1 MRVAMTHPVRF
12 GIQIGQQFA
21 SFPEI
26 VRLWQRAEL
35 LGYDSA
41 WTYDHFVAV
50 MMDPYDPT
58 LEAWTC
64 LAALAMATSRI
75 RIGVLVT
82 GNTYR
87 HPAILAKMATTV
99 DVISGGRLYFGIGS
113 GWYEP
118 EHRMLGLAL
127 GSPRQRC
134 ERLDEALTLIRSL
147 WTQRDATFHGKY
159 YQLEGA
165 IHEPKPVQKPHPP
178 IVVAGAGEK
187 RLLPVAARHA
197 NAWSSFGSP
206 EVCRRKITVLAKLC
220 AAAGRKVAE
229 IEKSVLLPAAITEDL
244 ATVNPL
250 VQGYAMYHQISEEE
264 ARRWMLLGTP
274 AAVRDRVAEY
284 IAAGVTH
291 LILTLTPYN
300 LEVMERFAAE
310 VMPTFRSARQ

>member
-1 MRVAMTHPVRF
+1 MTHPVRF
-12 GIQIGQQFA
+12 GIQTGQQFA
-21 SFPEI
+21 GWPDI
-26 VRLWQRAEL
+26 VRLWQRAEA

-64 LAALAMATSRI
+64 LAALAMATTRI

-87 HPAILAKMATTV
+87 HPAILAKMATTI
-99 DVISGGRLYFGIGS
+99 DVISQGRLEFGIGS

-118 EHRMLGLAL
+118 EHRMLGLEL
-127 GSPRQRC
+127 GPPRQRC
-134 ERLDEALTLIRSL
+134 ERLDEALGLIRRL
-147 WTQRDATFHGKY
+147 WTERDASFQGKY
-159 YQLEGA
+159 YRLEGA

-187 RLLPVAARHA
+187 RLLPIVARHA
-197 NAWSSFGSP
+197 NTWSSFGSP
-206 EVCRRKITVLAKLC
+206 EVFRRRIDVLARLC
-220 AAAGRKVAE
+220 AAAGRDVAD

-244 ATVNPL
+244 TAAAPL
-250 VQGYAMYHQISEEE
+250 IQGYAMYQQISEDE
-264 ARRWMLLGTP
+264 ARHWMLLGSA
-274 AAVRDRVAEY
+274 AAVREQVAAF

-300 LEVMERFAAE
+300 LEVMERFAGE
-310 VMPTFRSARQ
+310 VMPAFRAAGR